1 MTAPVKPVKLE
12 PTSSYIHIT
21 SPLDPQTIQ
30 QTASNQNIHIQH
42 KGPIGELEG
51 EHIFEV
57 LNNGQAVARDSEG
70 GKYIVVRALEG
81 LKAADGVT
89 NAQIMESRQRAKR

>member
-30 QTASNQNIHIQH
+30 QTASNQNIHIQQ
-42 KGPIGELEG
+42 KGPIGE
-51 EHIFEV
+51 FEV